1 MPIGADCIDQAVLVE
16 AGDRLAAAEEANV
29 LAGSRE
35 LPAQLRGQLAD
46 IAGERFDTLGR
57 VLERA
62 VGLNDAPARG
72 LHRVLVGDRPVPG
85 RPITIAPMLPKKAWK
100 SISGVK

>member
-1 MPIGADCIDQAVLVE
+1 
-16 AGDRLAAAEEANV
+16 
-29 LAGSRE
+29 
-35 LPAQLRGQLAD
+35 
-46 IAGERFDTLGR
+46 
-57 VLERA
+57 

-100 SISGVK
+100 SISGVKYGSSQPTPPSASAM